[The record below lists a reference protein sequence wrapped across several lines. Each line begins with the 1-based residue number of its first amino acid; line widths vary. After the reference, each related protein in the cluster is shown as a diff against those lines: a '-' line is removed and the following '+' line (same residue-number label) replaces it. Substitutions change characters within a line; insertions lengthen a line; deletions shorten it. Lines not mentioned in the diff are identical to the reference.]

1 MKNYRELNIRGAL
14 LDKNQLSRYMEKI
27 AAEHNISNNS
37 SKDTYPISKLIK
49 DYKFILETY
58 KLLNRHIKLEIKIH
72 SAGEWIL
79 DNFYIVEEAVKSI
92 EKELNLKKY
101 KNMIGISNG
110 RYKGFARAYVLA
122 EEITA
127 FTDCKIDRET
137 IDLAL
142 NSYQRKKL
150 LSMEEINN
158 IGIFLKISIISH
170 IREICEKIYSSQVQ
184 KYRVESIIERIVEQ
198 KNNKEMKFINLKNRY
213 IVDNKYKYPFIE
225 YMSYRLKKYG
235 KKAII
240 YQEILEKEV
249 DKLGLTISDV
259 IQKEHFSIANLK
271 ITTGNCIKSI
281 RDINRINFNE
291 LFGYMNVS
299 EEILKLDPAKVY
311 NDMDQESKAYYRRII
326 ETISKKTKVS
336 EIYIS
341 EKIIELSKRFE
352 NYNNLEEKKKAHVGY
367 YLIDEGINEL
377 KDKLEIRH
385 YLKANKK
392 IGEKI
397 YIASNIIF
405 PLYFDFLLSIFL
417 YLNIMS

>member
-170 IREICEKIYSSQVQ
+170 IREICEKIY
-184 KYRVESIIERIVEQ
+184 
-198 KNNKEMKFINLKNRY
+198 
-213 IVDNKYKYPFIE
+213 
-225 YMSYRLKKYG
+225 
-235 KKAII
+235 
-240 YQEILEKEV
+240 
-249 DKLGLTISDV
+249 
-259 IQKEHFSIANLK
+259 
-271 ITTGNCIKSI
+271 
-281 RDINRINFNE
+281 
-291 LFGYMNVS
+291 
-299 EEILKLDPAKVY
+299 
-311 NDMDQESKAYYRRII
+311 
-326 ETISKKTKVS
+326 
-336 EIYIS
+336 
-341 EKIIELSKRFE
+341 
-352 NYNNLEEKKKAHVGY
+352 
-367 YLIDEGINEL
+367 
-377 KDKLEIRH
+377 
-385 YLKANKK
+385 
-392 IGEKI
+392 
-397 YIASNIIF
+397 
-405 PLYFDFLLSIFL
+405 
-417 YLNIMS
+417 

>member
-281 RDINRINFNE
+281 RDINR
-291 LFGYMNVS
+291 
-299 EEILKLDPAKVY
+299 
-311 NDMDQESKAYYRRII
+311 
-326 ETISKKTKVS
+326 
-336 EIYIS
+336 
-341 EKIIELSKRFE
+341 
-352 NYNNLEEKKKAHVGY
+352 
-367 YLIDEGINEL
+367 
-377 KDKLEIRH
+377 KD
-385 YLKANKK
+385 
-392 IGEKI
+392 
-397 YIASNIIF
+397 
-405 PLYFDFLLSIFL
+405 
-417 YLNIMS
+417 